1 MTKRKKLLPLF
12 VYLGVVLLLVA
23 VGCFDLSISEAVYKE
38 GSASG
43 GFFEI
48 TGEPP
53 AIILFSF
60 SVNVLFVCHRRL
72 SERISDF
79 VWGIIGLTYLADKLA
94 TDLIGEG
101 ALSFVQCLLIA
112 AAVELACAVI
122 FSLVLRRRHQGYFLR
137 GETDEGLERLCESC
151 RIAAT
156 ACLITLFC
164 AFFLKALW
172 GRVRYRDVL
181 AGNGV
186 FSYFAVPHFFT
197 GHFSFPSGHTANAA
211 CFMAVSY
218 FVKNKKAR
226 VLLRL
231 LLTVWLVLVGLSRVR
246 LGAHFLTDVIGGA
259 TVGLTACWVAPKVV
273 TGLRRCFAEIR
284 RAKTL

>member
-1 MTKRKKLLPLF
+1 MTKGKTKGWIG
-12 VYLGVVLLLVA
+12 VYGALAVLLFT
-23 VGCFDLSISEAVYKE
+23 VGLFDPSISQAIYKE
-38 GSASG
+38 GSSSG

-53 AIILFSF
+53 AIILFCF
-60 SVNVLFVCHRRL
+60 SVNVLFVCHTHKR
-72 SERISDF
+72 ERISDF

-94 TDLIGEG
+94 TDLIPSG
-101 ALSFVQCLLIA
+101 APALWQCLL
-112 AAVELACAVI
+112 LATLTQILCALV
-122 FSLVLRRRHQGYFLR
+122 FSRVLRRRHRGYFLHR
-137 GETDEGLERLCESC
+137 EADPALERLCENC
-151 RIAAT
+151 RLAAT

-181 AGNGV
+181 AGKGA
-186 FSYFAVPHFFT
+186 FSFFALPQFFT

-218 FVKNKKAR
+218 FVKDKTKKR
-226 VLLRL
+226 VLQL

-246 LGAHFLTDVIGGA
+246 LGAHFLTDVIAGA
-259 TVGLTACWVAPKVV
+259 AVGLSAFGFAPRVVA
-273 TGLRRCFAEIR
+273 GLRKSLGTSPEETC
-284 RAKTL
+284 